1 MVAGHP
7 KEGEF
12 SMARYL
18 GPKSKL
24 SRREGRDLL
33 LKSGIRSYESKC
45 RSETIP
51 GQHGRRRGRT
61 SDYGIQLREKQKV
74 RRIYGVMEK
83 QFRNYYKLAAK
94 KKGVTGD
101 NLLKLLESRLDNVVY
116 RLGFGSTRS
125 EARQLV
131 SHKAIEVNGSIVNIP
146 SYQVQS
152 GDIVSLTEKAK
163 TQKRVLQAI
172 EISSS
177 RPDCDWLE
185 VKKGDTTGVFSSAP
199 ERDYLDSDINEN
211 LIVELYSK

>member
-1 MVAGHP
+1 
-7 KEGEF
+7 
-12 SMARYL
+12 MARYI

-51 GQHGRRRGRT
+51 GQHGRRRGRL

-83 QFRNYYKLAAK
+83 QFRNYYKQAAR
-94 KKGVTGD
+94 KKGVTGT
-101 NLLKLLESRLDNVVY
+101 NLLQYLEGRLDNVVY
-116 RLGFGSTRS
+116 RLGFASTRS

-131 SHKAIEVNGSIVNIP
+131 SHKAIKVNESVVNIP
-146 SYQVQS
+146 SYQVS
-152 GDIVSLTEKAK
+152 VGDSVSLTDKSKE
-163 TQKRVLQAI
+163 QDRVKQAL
-172 EISSS
+172 EISAS
-177 RPDCDWLE
+177 RPDCDWLK
-185 VKKGDTTGVFSSAP
+185 VDKNDFSGVYNAVP
-199 ERDYLDSDINEN
+199 ERDQLDSDINEN

>member
-1 MVAGHP
+1 
-7 KEGEF
+7 
-12 SMARYL
+12 MARYI

-51 GQHGRRRGRT
+51 GQHGRRRGRL

-83 QFRNYYKLAAK
+83 QFRNYYKHAAR
-94 KKGVTGD
+94 KKGVTGT
-101 NLLKLLESRLDNVVY
+101 NLLQYLEGRLDNVVY
-116 RLGFGSTRS
+116 RLGFASTRS

-131 SHKAIEVNGSIVNIP
+131 SHKAVKVNESVVNIA
-146 SYQVQS
+146 SYQVS
-152 GDIVSLTEKAK
+152 VGDTVSLTDKSK
-163 TQKRVLQAI
+163 NQDRVKQAL
-172 EISSS
+172 EISAS
-177 RPDCDWLE
+177 RPDCDWLK
-185 VKKGDTTGVFSSAP
+185 VDKNDFSGVYNAVP
-199 ERDYLDSDINEN
+199 ERDQLDSDINEN

>member
-1 MVAGHP
+1 
-7 KEGEF
+7 
-12 SMARYL
+12 MARYI

-51 GQHGRRRGRT
+51 GQHGRRRGRL

-83 QFRNYYKLAAK
+83 QFRNYYKQAAR
-94 KKGVTGD
+94 KKGVTGT
-101 NLLKLLESRLDNVVY
+101 NLLQYLEGRLDNVVY
-116 RLGFGSTRS
+116 RLGFASTRS

-131 SHKAIEVNGSIVNIP
+131 SHKAVKVNESVVTIP
-146 SYQVQS
+146 SYQVS
-152 GDIVSLTEKAK
+152 VGDTVSLTDKSK
-163 TQKRVLQAI
+163 NQDRVKQAL
-172 EISSS
+172 EISAS
-177 RPDCDWLE
+177 RPDCDWLK
-185 VKKGDTTGVFSSAP
+185 VDKNDFSGVYNAVP
-199 ERDYLDSDINEN
+199 ERDQLDSDINEN

>member
-1 MVAGHP
+1 
-7 KEGEF
+7 
-12 SMARYL
+12 MARYI

-51 GQHGRRRGRT
+51 GQHGRRRGRL

-83 QFRNYYKLAAK
+83 QFRNYYKQAAR
-94 KKGVTGD
+94 KKGVTGT
-101 NLLKLLESRLDNVVY
+101 NLLQYLEGRLDNVVY
-116 RLGFGSTRS
+116 RLGFASTRS

-131 SHKAIEVNGSIVNIP
+131 SHKAVKVNESVVNIP
-146 SYQVQS
+146 SYQVS
-152 GDIVSLTEKAK
+152 VGDTISLTDKSK
-163 TQKRVLQAI
+163 NQDRVKQAL
-172 EISSS
+172 EISAS
-177 RPDCDWLE
+177 RPDCDWLK
-185 VKKGDTTGVFSSAP
+185 VDKNDFSGVYNAVP
-199 ERDYLDSDINEN
+199 ERDQLDSDINEN

>member
-1 MVAGHP
+1 
-7 KEGEF
+7 
-12 SMARYL
+12 MARYI

-51 GQHGRRRGRT
+51 GQHGRRRGRL

-83 QFRNYYKLAAK
+83 QFRNYYKQAAR
-94 KKGVTGD
+94 KKGVTGT
-101 NLLKLLESRLDNVVY
+101 NLLQYLEGRLDNVVY
-116 RLGFGSTRS
+116 RLRFASTRS

-131 SHKAIEVNGSIVNIP
+131 SHKAVKVNESVVNIP
-146 SYQVQS
+146 SYQVS
-152 GDIVSLTEKAK
+152 VGDTVSLTDKSK
-163 TQKRVLQAI
+163 NQDRVKQAL
-172 EISSS
+172 EISAS
-177 RPDCDWLE
+177 RPDCDWLK
-185 VKKGDTTGVFSSAP
+185 VDKNDFSGVYNAVP
-199 ERDYLDSDINEN
+199 ERDQLDSDINEN

>member
-163 TQKRVLQAI
+163 SQKRLKLAI
-172 EISSS
+172 EISNS
-177 RPDCDWLE
+177 RPESNW
-185 VKKGDTTGVFSSAP
+185 
-199 ERDYLDSDINEN
+199 
-211 LIVELYSK
+211 

>member
-1 MVAGHP
+1 
-7 KEGEF
+7 
-12 SMARYL
+12 MARYI

-51 GQHGRRRGRT
+51 GQHGRRRGRL

-83 QFRNYYKLAAK
+83 QFRNYYKQAAR
-94 KKGVTGD
+94 KKGVTGT
-101 NLLKLLESRLDNVVY
+101 NLLQYLEGRLDNVVY
-116 RLGFGSTRS
+116 RLGFASTRS

-131 SHKAIEVNGSIVNIP
+131 SHKAVKVDESVVNIP
-146 SYQVQS
+146 SYQVS
-152 GDIVSLTEKAK
+152 VGDTVSLTDKSK
-163 TQKRVLQAI
+163 NQDRVKQAL
-172 EISSS
+172 EISAS
-177 RPDCDWLE
+177 RPDCDWLK
-185 VKKGDTTGVFSSAP
+185 VDKNDFSGVYNAVP
-199 ERDYLDSDINEN
+199 ERDQLDSDINEN

>member
-1 MVAGHP
+1 
-7 KEGEF
+7 
-12 SMARYL
+12 MARYI

-51 GQHGRRRGRT
+51 GQHGRRRGRL

-83 QFRNYYKLAAK
+83 QFRNYYKQAAR
-94 KKGVTGD
+94 KKGVTGT
-101 NLLKLLESRLDNVVY
+101 NLLQYLEGRLDNVVY
-116 RLGFGSTRS
+116 RLGFASTRS

-131 SHKAIEVNGSIVNIP
+131 SHKAVKVNESVVNIP
-146 SYQVQS
+146 SYQVS
-152 GDIVSLTEKAK
+152 VGDTVSLTEKSK
-163 TQKRVLQAI
+163 NQDRVKQAL
-172 EISSS
+172 EISAS
-177 RPDCDWLE
+177 RPDCDWLK
-185 VKKGDTTGVFSSAP
+185 VDKNDFSGVYNAVP
-199 ERDYLDSDINEN
+199 ERDQLDSDINEN